1 MVNEE
6 ILPERDSMHY
16 AKANTLNLQADE
28 YGIMLRIMYLKN
40 VKFLLRME
48 FNTH

>member
-16 AKANTLNLQADE
+16 VKDNTLNLQADE
-28 YGIMLRIMYLKN
+28 YGIIDEKLRITKPFKIN
-40 VKFLLRME
+40 
-48 FNTH
+48 

>member
-28 YGIMLRIMYLKN
+28 YGFCFI
-40 VKFLLRME
+40 
-48 FNTH
+48 

>member
-28 YGIMLRIMYLKN
+28 YGIIIVFVLSEMGENEWIIC
-40 VKFLLRME
+40 
-48 FNTH
+48 

>member
-28 YGIMLRIMYLKN
+28 HGIIIVFVLSEMGENEWIIC
-40 VKFLLRME
+40 
-48 FNTH
+48 

>member
-28 YGIMLRIMYLKN
+28 YGFVLSEMGENEWIIC
-40 VKFLLRME
+40 
-48 FNTH
+48 